1 MKTSILLSAL
11 ICITSFNSSAN
22 DGAKKA
28 IKKLNWNGVEV
39 VYIEDNRFPTYDMV
53 VYFADGALSDL
64 KSPGMSQHAFNFMDS
79 GTPKYS
85 QKELLDRIDF
95 LGTDIGADTTHEYT
109 TLSLS
114 GLAKDF
120 SSALKD
126 TCHMLREGTYPE
138 AVIKKELEKER
149 QALKSLVSSPGGLAD
164 RANREIS
171 MGGTPYAYPVSGK
184 LKDLDAINPK
194 LLREKMNYYLDNVKK
209 RIYLTGPASMLT
221 IEKVFKDDCRFVG
234 KAEDFVRSTSYEK
247 IQTKNSRLVFMP
259 IPDANQV
266 QVRIGR
272 FLNFDEINNR
282 NLDALASDLLGGG
295 FTSKLMREVRVKRGL
310 TYSIG
315 SYISSQKQYGRA
327 GISTFTKNETVNRL
341 VEVINDTVSKIVKQ
355 GISDEDL
362 ERTRMGLVGSHPF
375 KFEDNKAYLL
385 QLLYLDHVGFDYDEL
400 FSFADKLKN
409 FSKTDVKN
417 KVNQIFG
424 MEKQTIFIL
433 GDKSIEKELKKLE
446 KKFGKMTILDFNQFI

>member
-1 MKTSILLSAL
+1 MKTTLFISTLLCSLTLNLSA
-11 ICITSFNSSAN
+11 NE
-22 DGAKKA
+22 GAKKA

-39 VYIEDNRFPTYDMV
+39 VFIEDNRFPTYDMV
-53 VYFADGALSDL
+53 VYFADGALSDQ
-64 KSPGMSQHAFNFMDS
+64 KTPGMSQHAFNFMDS

-109 TLSLS
+109 TMSLS

-120 SSALKD
+120 NSALKD

-138 AVIKKELEKER
+138 EVIKKELDKER

-164 RANREIS
+164 RANREVS
-171 MGGTPYAYPVSGK
+171 MNGTPYAYPVSGK
-184 LKDLDAINPK
+184 LKDLDNITPK
-194 LLREKMNYYLDNVKK
+194 ALREKMDYYLNSVKK
-209 RIYLTGPASMLT
+209 RIYLTGPTSILT
-221 IEKVFKDDCRFVG
+221 IEKVFKDDCKFEGNVNN
-234 KAEDFVRSTSYEK
+234 FVRSTTYEK
-247 IQTKNSRLVFMP
+247 MSNQKANLVFMP

-272 FLNFDEINNR
+272 FLNYDEITNR

-315 SYISSQKQYGRA
+315 SYISSQKQYGRS

-341 VEVINDTVSKIVKQ
+341 VEVISDTVNKIAKQ

-385 QLLYLDHVGFDYDEL
+385 QLLYLDHVGKDYDEL
-400 FSFADKLKN
+400 FSFADSLKN
-409 FSKTDVKN
+409 FTKKDVKN
-417 KVNQIFG
+417 KVNEIFG
-424 MEKQTIFIL
+424 MKKQTIFIL
-433 GDKSIEKELKKLE
+433 GDKKIEKDLKKLE
-446 KKFGKMTILDFNQFI
+446 AKFGKMTVLDYNEFI